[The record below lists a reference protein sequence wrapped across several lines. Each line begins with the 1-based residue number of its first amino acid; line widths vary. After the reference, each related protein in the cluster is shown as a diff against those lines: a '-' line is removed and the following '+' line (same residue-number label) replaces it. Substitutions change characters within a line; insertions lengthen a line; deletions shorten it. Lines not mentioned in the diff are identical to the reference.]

1 MNMNA
6 LRRFFSLSL
15 EHEGLYYKLLII
27 FSLFF
32 LSPLPILFY
41 FILKYNL
48 FRDELIPVFVVGFL
62 VASLFGYMLMR
73 KIFEQIKWI
82 SKSIADALSRDLSDS
97 VRTSGEAADE
107 IQEIARSFQT
117 LENELIKR
125 FEQLDR
131 KSIQIST
138 LKELSELCY
147 VTFDTDDL
155 LHITLERALKLT
167 NADVGSVLI
176 LDGPRREYFIVLA
189 TIGLGDYL
197 KKGDRV
203 GFADSIAKFAV
214 INRSPLLINDVET
227 DIRFARQ
234 NRPRYGTKSF
244 LVMPLKGIHDVFGV
258 LTVSRRDSD
267 ALFTDEDVD
276 VLAPLLSNA
285 AFTYDS
291 LLLLREKE
299 ERNRKLKMI
308 EGVLKLVGSS
318 LRGSELYQTILSR
331 IYYDIPYDIALIMLR
346 DEMVKGRMTV
356 LDYHAAVPVTLIKN
370 TNLSYEGSVMDR
382 AIRQDNTLFIEDA
395 GSLNHPLEETLFIQN
410 GLQAVLVSPLKIAG
424 SIAGVLAFGARTADV
439 LRSAR
444 EWMDELVYFISL
456 AVEKEKLSESVT
468 KRDREFGMIK
478 QIGSALASSTFDME
492 KVLKHTMD
500 MIRVIMNVEAGS
512 LLLLDGDEIEFK
524 NTSSVRIDVN
534 GFKERRL
541 KLGRGIAGYAAARG
555 EPVLVRDVRESPH
568 FDGELDQVM
577 GIEAKSILCVPLIS
591 QGKVMGVIRVLNK
604 KEGEFDSNDLQLLQ
618 SIATSVSI
626 AIENSRLYGETR
638 SMAEHE
644 RSIRNMFQK
653 FVPKEVVDKIASSP
667 GAERP
672 MIDEIKTVTL
682 LNIDIR
688 GFSGLSK
695 SIGPQRTVTML
706 NYFFEVM
713 GDIVFR
719 NSGIVD
725 KYFGDGFLAV
735 FGAPV
740 SSIRDPE
747 NAISSALEMQKEM
760 ESINEYFK
768 KEIGTVIRMG
778 IGIHT
783 GEAVVGNI
791 GFEKKMDYTV
801 IGDSVN
807 TVFRIQDYTKSLPNS
822 ILISEKT
829 CQAATRFVLDV
840 REVGTYSTGDASSAL
855 KIYELLGCRKKE

>member
-1 MNMNA
+1 MN
-6 LRRFFSLSL
+6 LTSVKRFFSLSI
-15 EHEGLYYKLLII
+15 ENEGLYYKLIII

-41 FILKYNL
+41 FALKYNL
-48 FRDELIPVFVVGFL
+48 FKDEFIPFFVVGFL
-62 VASLFGYMLMR
+62 FASLFGYMLMR

-82 SKSIADALSRDLSDS
+82 SKNISDVLARDLSDVGRS
-97 VRTSGEAADE
+97 METADE
-107 IQEIARSFQT
+107 LQGIAQSFQV
-117 LENELIKR
+117 LESELLKR

-131 KSIQIST
+131 KSVQIST

-176 LDGPRREYFIVLA
+176 LDGPRRESFVVHA
-189 TIGLGDYL
+189 TIGLGDHL

-203 GFADSIAKFAV
+203 GFTDSIAKFAV

-227 DIRFARQ
+227 DMRFARQ
-234 NRPRYGTKSF
+234 NRPQYGTKSF

-258 LTVSRRDSD
+258 LTVSRRENG

-276 VLAPLLSNA
+276 VLSPLLSNA

-318 LRGSELYQTILSR
+318 LRGSELYQTILNR
-331 IYYDIPYDIALIMLR
+331 IHYDIPYDAAVILIR
-346 DEMVKGRMTV
+346 DETMRNRIAV
-356 LDYHAAVPVTLIKN
+356 LDYHAASPVALAKN
-370 TNLSYEGSVMDR
+370 TGFLYEGSVMDR
-382 AIRQDNTLFIEDA
+382 AIRQENTLFIEDA
-395 GSLNHPLEETLFIQN
+395 ASLKHPLEEELFLRN
-410 GLQAVLVSPLKIAG
+410 GLQAVLLSPLKIG
-424 SIAGVLAFGARTADV
+424 GTIAGVLVFGARTAEV

-468 KRDREFGMIK
+468 KRDREFGMIQ

-500 MIRVIMNVEAGS
+500 MIRVVMNVEAGS

-524 NTSSVRIDVN
+524 NASSVRIDVD
-534 GFKERRL
+534 GLKERRL

-555 EPVLVRDVRESPH
+555 EPVLVRNILESPH
-568 FDGELDQVM
+568 FDPDLDQVM
-577 GIEAKSILCVPLIS
+577 GIEAKSLLCVPLIS
-591 QGKVMGVIRVLNK
+591 QGQVVGVIKVLNK
-604 KEGEFDSNDLQLLQ
+604 KEGEFDPNDLQLLQ
-618 SIATSVSI
+618 SIAISVSI
-626 AIENSRLYGETR
+626 AIENSRLYNETR
-638 SMAEHE
+638 SMADHE

-672 MIDEIKTVTL
+672 MIDELKTVTL

-713 GDIVFR
+713 GDIVFK

-740 SSIRDPE
+740 SSLQDPE
-747 NAISSALEMQKEM
+747 NAISAALEMQKEM
-760 ESINEYFK
+760 ASLDEYFNR
-768 KEIGTVIRMG
+768 EIGTVIRMG

-807 TVFRIQDYTKSLPNS
+807 TVFRIQDYTKSRPNG

-829 CQAATRFVLDV
+829 RQAVTRFVPEV
-840 REVGTYSTGDASSAL
+840 REAGTYSAGDASSAL